1 MSAEARGEA
10 GMVRLQDKVV
20 LITGGNGGI
29 GRGIAELAVAEGAR
43 VVITGRNV
51 ARGEATVQA
60 LQQAGG
66 QALFVA
72 AELSNE
78 TQAQTVIN
86 ATIATYGALHVVVNN
101 AGAGAQKSGIQPQH
115 GPGERWHK
123 LIGANL
129 TSTYLVS
136 AYAMPELR
144 KAGGGAIVNISST
157 AAVHGNY
164 GIYGAAKAG
173 VEGLTR
179 SLAVEY
185 AAYGIRVNCV
195 SPGWIKTEVT
205 YPMGEATP
213 EASLRRT
220 AWEQTTSLLGRMG
233 QPTEIAQ
240 AVIFLASTQASFI
253 TGATLVVDG
262 GLTIIDPTAQSWL
275 ETMGGDPFASQPKAG
290 KDQDQ

>member
-1 MSAEARGEA
+1 M
-10 GMVRLQDKVV
+10 RLQDKVT

-29 GRGIAELAVAEGAR
+29 GRSIAELAISEGAR

-51 ARGEATVQA
+51 ARGEETLQA
-60 LQQAGG
+60 LHRAGG

-72 AELSNE
+72 ADLSQE
-78 TQAQTVIN
+78 EQARRVVDQ
-86 ATIATYGALHVVVNN
+86 TIAEFGALHVVVNN
-101 AGAGAQKSGIQPQH
+101 AGAGAQKSGVQPED
-115 GPGERWHK
+115 GPGTRWDK
-123 LIGANL
+123 LVGANL

-185 AAYGIRVNCV
+185 APYGIRVNCV
-195 SPGWIKTEVT
+195 SPGWIKTLVT
-205 YPMGEATP
+205 LPEGE
-213 EASLRRT
+213 RT
-220 AWEQTTSLLGRMG
+220 AEAQSRREEWEKTTSLLGRMG
-233 QPTEIAQ
+233 RPDEIAQ
-240 AVIFLASTQASFI
+240 AVLFLASEQASFI
-253 TGATLVVDG
+253 TGATLIVDG
-262 GLTIIDPTAQSWL
+262 GLTIIDPTAEAWL
-275 ETMGGDPFASQPKAG
+275 ETVGADKFKSQA
-290 KDQDQ
+290 

>member
-1 MSAEARGEA
+1 MSDETHGEA
-10 GMVRLQDKVV
+10 GMLRLQDKVV

-29 GRGIAELAVAEGAR
+29 GRGIAELAVAEGAH

-66 QALFVA
+66 QAIFVP
-72 AELSNE
+72 AELSDE
-78 TQAQTVIN
+78 VQARTVIE
-86 ATIATYGALHVVVNN
+86 ATIAAYGALHVVVNN
-101 AGAGAQKSGIQPQH
+101 AGAGAQKSGIQPQD
-115 GPGERWHK
+115 GPGARWHK

-129 TSTYLVS
+129 TATYLVS
-136 AYAMPELR
+136 AYALPELR
-144 KAGGGAIVNISST
+144 KAGGGSIVNISST

-185 AAYGIRVNCV
+185 AADGIRVNCV

-205 YPMGEATP
+205 YPTGEPTP
-213 EASLRRT
+213 DARLRRT

-233 QPTEIAQ
+233 QPAEIAQ

-275 ETMGGDPFASQPKAG
+275 ETMGSDPFASQGTVKTVE
-290 KDQDQ
+290 Q

>member
-1 MSAEARGEA
+1 M
-10 GMVRLQDKVV
+10 RLQDKVT

-29 GRGIAELAVAEGAR
+29 GRSIAELAISEGAR

-51 ARGEATVQA
+51 ARGEETLQA
-60 LQQAGG
+60 LHRAGG

-72 AELSNE
+72 ADLSQE
-78 TQAQTVIN
+78 EQARRVVDQ
-86 ATIATYGALHVVVNN
+86 TIAEFGALHVVANN
-101 AGAGAQKSGIQPQH
+101 AGAGAQKSGVQPED
-115 GPGERWHK
+115 GPGTRWDK
-123 LIGANL
+123 LVGANL

-185 AAYGIRVNCV
+185 APYGIRVNCV
-195 SPGWIKTEVT
+195 SPGWIKTLVT
-205 YPMGEATP
+205 LPEGE
-213 EASLRRT
+213 RT
-220 AWEQTTSLLGRMG
+220 AEAQSRREEWEKTTSLLGRMG
-233 QPTEIAQ
+233 RPDEIAQ
-240 AVIFLASTQASFI
+240 AVLFLASEQASFI
-253 TGATLVVDG
+253 TGATLIVDG
-262 GLTIIDPTAQSWL
+262 GLTIIDPTAEAWL
-275 ETMGGDPFASQPKAG
+275 ETVGADKFKSQA
-290 KDQDQ
+290 

>member
-1 MSAEARGEA
+1 ML
-10 GMVRLQDKVV
+10 RLQDKVV

-29 GRGIAELAVAEGAR
+29 GRGIAELAVAEGAH

-66 QALFVA
+66 QAIFVP
-72 AELSNE
+72 AELSDE
-78 TQAQTVIN
+78 VQARTVIE
-86 ATIATYGALHVVVNN
+86 ATIAAYGALHVVVNN
-101 AGAGAQKSGIQPQH
+101 AGAGAQKSGIQPQD
-115 GPGERWHK
+115 GPGARWHK

-129 TSTYLVS
+129 TATYLVS
-136 AYAMPELR
+136 AYALPELR
-144 KAGGGAIVNISST
+144 KAGGGSIVNISST

-185 AAYGIRVNCV
+185 AADGIRVNCV

-205 YPMGEATP
+205 YPTGEPMPDAR
-213 EASLRRT
+213 LRRT

-233 QPTEIAQ
+233 QPAEIAQ

-275 ETMGGDPFASQPKAG
+275 ETMGSDPFASQGTVKTVE
-290 KDQDQ
+290 Q